1 MKINIAIDGPSAAGK
16 STIAKLLAKK
26 LGYAHLDT
34 GAMYRCVGYTLQ
46 IIGQKGLN
54 PTMASLLMSL
64 ESVFSVLA
72 GWILLHQA
80 LSGREISG
88 CILMFAAIV
97 LVQLPGFSKTNA
109 VS

>member
-1 MKINIAIDGPSAAGK
+1 MPILYAGIL
-16 STIAKLLAKK
+16 SS
-26 LGYAHLDT
+26 G
-34 GAMYRCVGYTLQ
+34 VGYTLQ

-72 GWILLHQA
+72 GWIFLHQA
-80 LSGREISG
+80 LSGRELSG

-97 LVQLPGFSKTNA
+97 LVQLPGFSKTSA

>member
-1 MKINIAIDGPSAAGK
+1 
-16 STIAKLLAKK
+16 
-26 LGYAHLDT
+26 
-34 GAMYRCVGYTLQ
+34 
-46 IIGQKGLN
+46 
-54 PTMASLLMSL
+54 MSL

-80 LSGREISG
+80 LSARELSG

-97 LVQLPGFSKTNA
+97 LVQLPDFHKTNA

>member
-1 MKINIAIDGPSAAGK
+1 MPEFSLLVSAIPADYRAERIK
-16 STIAKLLAKK
+16 S
-26 LGYAHLDT
+26 HH
-34 GAMYRCVGYTLQ
+34 
-46 IIGQKGLN
+46 
-54 PTMASLLMSL
+54 ASLLMSL

-72 GWILLHQA
+72 GWIFLHQA
-80 LSGREISG
+80 LSGRELSG

>member
-1 MKINIAIDGPSAAGK
+1 
-16 STIAKLLAKK
+16 
-26 LGYAHLDT
+26 
-34 GAMYRCVGYTLQ
+34 
-46 IIGQKGLN
+46 
-54 PTMASLLMSL
+54 MSL

-80 LSGREISG
+80 LSARELSG